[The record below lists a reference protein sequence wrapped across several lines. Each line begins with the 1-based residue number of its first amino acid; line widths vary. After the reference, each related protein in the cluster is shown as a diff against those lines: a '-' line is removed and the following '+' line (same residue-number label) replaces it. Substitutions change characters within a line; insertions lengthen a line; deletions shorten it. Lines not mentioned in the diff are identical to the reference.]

1 MNVNELLI
9 LLLGVCAITLVI
21 TGLLFALNLVRMR
34 DVNRRIVSERIAM
47 ARQQD
52 SKARALAKPPPNRPD
67 VLGYKKRQV
76 SGNAE

>member
-1 MNVNELLI
+1 MSTNELLI
-9 LLLGVCAITLVI
+9 LLLVMCAVILVI

-52 SKARALAKPPPNRPD
+52 SK
-67 VLGYKKRQV
+67 V
-76 SGNAE
+76 SDIGKGSAQ